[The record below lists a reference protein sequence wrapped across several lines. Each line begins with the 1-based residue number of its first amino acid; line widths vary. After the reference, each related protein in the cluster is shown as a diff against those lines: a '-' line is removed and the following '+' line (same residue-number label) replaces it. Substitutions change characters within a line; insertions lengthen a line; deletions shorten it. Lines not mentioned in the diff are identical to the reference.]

1 MSTPAN
7 TAIKGEGFGVFCV
20 LGAAIL
26 WGTTGTAATFAP
38 EVSPLAIGAAAMGL
52 GGLLQTLMALV
63 KIRNDRYRLLD
74 HWIYVLIGAVAVAIY
89 PLAFY
94 TSMHMAGV
102 TVGTVITIGAAPLLS
117 AIIERV
123 FDSKPLTRR
132 WMIGTCLGIIGAIML
147 CIAKAKGHPDSAV
160 DASAFES
167 VVGVILGLLAAA
179 TYALYSWTAHRLMRH
194 NIASSAAMGAT
205 FGIGGLLLMPVL
217 LMTGSTLLATWTNAA
232 IGVYM
237 VLVPMFLGYVLFGL
251 GLARIPASMATTL
264 SLIEPVVAA
273 VLAVIIVGERLP
285 VLGWLGVALI
295 IACLYVLTSRTE
307 TVQKQSHTQ
316 NSFNKG

>member
-1 MSTPAN
+1 M
-7 TAIKGEGFGVFCV
+7 
-20 LGAAIL
+20 LGAAVL

-63 KIRNDRYRLLD
+63 QIRNDRSRLLD

-117 AIIERV
+117 AVIERV
-123 FDSKPLTRR
+123 FDSKPLTQR
-132 WMIGTCLGIIGAIML
+132 WMVGTCLGIIGAIML
-147 CIAKAKGHPDSAV
+147 CIAKSKGHTDSAV
-160 DASAFES
+160 NASAFES
-167 VVGVILGLLAAA
+167 VVGVFLGLLAAA

-232 IGVYM
+232 VGVYM

-307 TVQKQSHTQ
+307 TVQKQSHPQ